1 MSGPM
6 IAGINAGLI
15 YANGCVPYWTSTTVM
30 GVSAGQLRN
39 STDVNDIEVDAALT
53 ITSTVVGAGGLDV
66 GTMANTTL
74 YAVYVIAASTLR
86 VAPAAI
92 LSLSESAPLLPRD
105 YDMYLKVGHVR
116 TDGSANF
123 LPFVTVGNGLVR
135 ETRYDTPI
143 AVVTAGAATTFTDAD
158 CADIVPAMKTK
169 VLLQASITPATAANA
184 VRVRRNGSAA
194 TLGNAAL
201 SGSVA
206 AVAQLGLLEVTC
218 DADAVFEYL
227 VSNASD
233 ATTLSVIGYQEILGL

>member
-1 MSGPM
+1 M

-15 YANGCVPYWTSTTVM
+15 YANGCVPFWTSATVM

-39 STDVNDIEVDAALT
+39 STDVNDIEVDEALT

-86 VAPAAI
+86 VEPAAI

-116 TDGSANF
+116 TDGSAQF
-123 LPFVTVGNGLVR
+123 LPFVCVGNGLVR

-143 AVVTAGAATTFTDAD
+143 AVLTAGAATSFTDVD
-158 CADIVPAMKTK
+158 CADIVPAMETK
-169 VLLQASITPATAANA
+169 IFLQASITPNSAGNSVFA
-184 VRVRRNGSAA
+184 RRNGSAA
-194 TLGNAAL
+194 SSGNAQL
-201 SGSVA
+201 SGAVS
-206 AVAQLGLLEVTC
+206 AVAQLAQLEVTC
-218 DADAVFEYL
+218 DEDAVFEYK